1 MKTVKVLNSRTIQ
14 PLQGQLTEPCN
25 MATKTK
31 TTQNPKR
38 SPVAALAEIS
48 LKDDCLL
55 GTAAAARLLGMS
67 QKTLRAL
74 RCDRSG
80 PACLKMGT
88 AAQARVLYRRS
99 AIESW
104 VQRNATPMG
113 GA

>member
-1 MKTVKVLNSRTIQ
+1 
-14 PLQGQLTEPCN
+14 

-31 TTQNPKR
+31 TKTTSARKPKR
-38 SPVAALAEIS
+38 TPAAALADIS

-55 GTAAAARLLGMS
+55 STAQAARLVGLS

-74 RCDRSG
+74 RCDRAG
-80 PACLKMGT
+80 PPCLKMGT

-99 AIESW
+99 ALEQWIR
-104 VQRNATPMG
+104 RNATPMG